1 MTDFTFPKDIFSG
14 SYKTGHCQGIAVDPV
29 GGFVY
34 YSFTTAII
42 KTDLAGNLI
51 GSAYGLLGH
60 LGCIAYHPADNRV
73 YGSLEYKND
82 AVGRGILQANGKESI
97 DDGFYIAVIDCDKL
111 NRPDMNAVADGVM
124 TAVYLRDV
132 VEDYHASVSV
142 NGQQVLHRY
151 GCSGIDGLTIAPVP
165 GTDGP
170 ADHVIVAYGI
180 YSDVNR
186 EDNDYQVLLSY
197 PVDTLAAYAKP
208 LSQEEMHHSGPDV
221 PEEKYFVF
229 TGNTN
234 WGIQNLE
241 YDAYT
246 GNVFACV
253 YPGRKEQYPN
263 PPMFVIDWHKAAV
276 KQILN
281 GPEEEG
287 MVLSLDAA
295 TGIGGLPFG
304 YGSTGFY
311 SFGNGYFAVSHDGH
325 TEAGHHTHVRLY
337 KLEDRQFAIL
347 E

>member
-1 MTDFTFPKDIFSG
+1 MENFSFPKDIFSG
-14 SYKTGHCQGIAVDPV
+14 SYKTGHCQGIAVDPC

-42 KTDLAGNLI
+42 KTDLSGNLI

-60 LGCIAYHPADNRV
+60 LGCIAYSKTDNRV

-82 AVGRGILQANGKESI
+82 AVGRGILKANGKESI
-97 DDGFYIAVIDCDKL
+97 DDGFYIAVIDCEALD
-111 NRPDMNAVADGVM
+111 RPDMDAVRDGVM

-132 VEDYHASVSV
+132 VEDYHASVV
-142 NGQQVLHRY
+142 TDGKEVLHRY

-170 ADHVIVAYGI
+170 ADHVLVAYGI

-186 EDNDYQVLLSY
+186 NDNDHQVILSY
-197 PVDTLAAYAKP
+197 PLASLDAYAKP
-208 LSQEEMHHSGPDV
+208 LSQEKMHTSGPDA
-221 PEEKYFVF
+221 PEAKYFVF

-246 GNVFACV
+246 GNIFACV
-253 YPGRKEQYPN
+253 YPGSKEKYPN
-263 PPMFVIDWHKAAV
+263 PPMFVIDGHKPAV
-276 KQILN
+276 LQKLA
-281 GPEEEG
+281 GLEEEG
-287 MVLSLDAA
+287 LMLSLEAS
-295 TGIGGLPFG
+295 TGISGLPFG
-304 YGSTGFY
+304 YGSTGIC

-325 TEAGHHTHVRLY
+325 TDAGYHTHVRLY
-337 KLEDRQFAIL
+337 RLEDNRFVMM